1 MSSEVSSPQ
10 KKQLYNL
17 GLSANWEE
25 TAPETGR
32 RGGEGGQ
39 GVCIPFLPSHPPRP
53 TVGRRPCP
61 AARLETHGW
70 SWNEGSCSLH
80 YSSDNTVIPNLAV
93 VTSRSESRGNINLS
107 FFITMATELLWDGH
121 SSTTT
126 RGTPTPC
133 LVVLY

>member
-10 KKQLYNL
+10 RKQLCNP

-39 GVCIPFLPSHPPRP
+39 GGCVPFLHSHPPLP
-53 TVGRRPCP
+53 TVGRKPGP
-61 AARLETHGW
+61 AAGLETHGW

-80 YSSDNTVIPNLAV
+80 YSSDNTAIPSLVV
-93 VTSRSESRGNINLS
+93 VTSRPESRGNINLS
-107 FFITMATELLWDGH
+107 FFITIATKLLWDGH
-121 SSTTT
+121 NSTII